1 MYVSLG
7 TAVVI
12 NFPSWTSQMSTHFF
26 DILVHLLV
34 AMIAGGLIGL
44 ERRYN
49 GHAAGFRTHTLVCMA
64 SSLLMLIVIYQ
75 KDWFSQARMKL
86 CALIQHV

>member
-1 MYVSLG
+1 M
-7 TAVVI
+7 I
-12 NFPSWTSQMSTHFF
+12 NSPNWTSQMSNHFF

-49 GHAAGFRTHTLVCMA
+49 GHAAGFRTLTLVCMA
-64 SSLLMLIVIYQ
+64 SSLLMLIAIYQ
-75 KDWFSQARMKL
+75 KGVVLSGAD
-86 CALIQHV
+86 